1 MTDTTKYSSHLQAV
15 INMQKYWIYIIT
27 NANRT
32 VLYIGVTNN
41 LFRRCMEHKSGIIE
55 GFTKKYNCHILL
67 YYEEFQQIEDAIA
80 REKELKG
87 WSRSKKDTL
96 IKEKN
101 STLEDLCKYL
111 QWNG

>member
-1 MTDTTKYSSHLQAV
+1 MEKYC
-15 INMQKYWIYIIT
+15 IYIMS

-41 LFRRCMEHKSGIIE
+41 LYRRCMEHKSGKIE

-67 YYEEFQQIEDAIA
+67 YYEEFQNISDAIA
-80 REKELKG
+80 REKCLKG
-87 WSRSKKDTL
+87 WSRKKKDSL

-101 STLEDLCKYL
+101 PKLEDLSEYL
-111 QWNG
+111 QWNGYNTTV

>member
-1 MTDTTKYSSHLQAV
+1 M
-15 INMQKYWIYIIT
+15 T

-41 LFRRCMEHKSGIIE
+41 
-55 GFTKKYNCHILL
+55 LL